1 MATDTKPAKKDSFRK
16 MTTIHQAP
24 REWESVETNV
34 DKMLEHVSQNHL
46 LKDPF
51 IKQYSGKP
59 TIAVKPTNVKNS
71 FVIEVLNENTL
82 SQDREIILY
91 KYAREKYFELLFE
104 RVSSRDKAHAC
115 TLRQVKIAKHTRR
128 VERFLTET
136 NPVHAGNFLVA
147 KIDLDIKT
155 ALGFST
161 EVIFG
166 EVDKTLKTK
175 YPRSKIVPLFNRH
188 DLKEEEELVLKH
200 GLPIF
205 ISNTS
210 TMESSKDI
218 PTFDLKNYYEEEF
231 LLEEK
236 IAALRKD
243 MIQSFIYYPIIFKSN
258 KEDVVIGYCYNEG
271 QSPIT
276 QGNLEY
282 FEIIAYT
289 IKKRILDSSTATID
303 EKQNILNVSEHGV
316 LLEVTSDYILQA
328 LKTKPT
334 FSMDIV
340 FKMTVPMRFSLY
352 AKHIY
357 KIENTAY
364 IGAEIT
370 GSNNDEKGFDKYKDI
385 VRAFK

>member
-1 MATDTKPAKKDSFRK
+1 MALDTKTNKKDSFRG
-16 MTTIHQAP
+16 MTTILQAP

-34 DKMLEHVSQNHL
+34 DKMLEHVSQNYL

-59 TIAVKPTNVKNS
+59 TLTIKPAGGKNS
-71 FVIEVLNENTL
+71 FVIEVMNENTL
-82 SQDREIILY
+82 SEDREIVLY

-104 RVSSRDKAHAC
+104 RVSSKDKSHAC
-115 TLRQVKIAKHTRR
+115 TLRQVKIAKRTRR
-128 VERFLTET
+128 TERFSTET

-161 EVIFG
+161 EVIFS

-175 YPRSKIVPLFNRH
+175 YPRSKIVPLLNRH
-188 DLKEEEELVLKH
+188 DLKEEEEIIIKH
-200 GLPIF
+200 GLPLF
-205 ISNTS
+205 VTNTA
-210 TMESSKDI
+210 TMQSSKDI
-218 PTFDLKNYYEEEF
+218 PTFDLKAYYEEEF
-231 LLEEK
+231 LLDEK

-243 MIQSFIYYPIIFKSN
+243 LIQSFIYYPIIFKSG
-258 KEDVVIGYCYNEG
+258 KEEVVIGYCYNES

-289 IKKRILDSSTATID
+289 IKKRIMDSSTASID
-303 EKQNILNVSEHGV
+303 EKQNIVNVSEQGI
-316 LLEVTSDYILQA
+316 LLEVTSDYIFQA

-340 FKMTVPMRFSLY
+340 FKMTVPMRFSLN

-357 KIENTAY
+357 KLEDTY
-364 IGAEIT
+364 YVGAEIT

>member
-1 MATDTKPAKKDSFRK
+1 VATDTKTNKKDSFRK

-24 REWESVETNV
+24 REWESVETNI

-46 LKDPF
+46 FKDPF
-51 IKQYSGKP
+51 IKFYSGKP
-59 TIAVKPTNVKNS
+59 TLTIKPLAAKNS
-71 FVIEVLNENTL
+71 FIIEILNENNL
-82 SQDREIILY
+82 SEEREIVLY
-91 KYAREKYFELLFE
+91 KYTREKYFELLFE
-104 RVSSRDKAHAC
+104 RVSTKDKAHAC
-115 TLRQVKIAKHTRR
+115 NLRQVKIAKHTRR
-128 VERFLTET
+128 TERFSTET

-161 EVIFG
+161 EVIFS

-188 DLKEEEELVLKH
+188 DLKEEEEIILKH
-200 GLPIF
+200 KLPIF
-205 ISNTS
+205 ISNTN
-210 TMESSKDI
+210 TMTSSKDI
-218 PTFDLKNYYEEEF
+218 ETFDLKTYYEEEF

-243 MIQSFIYYPIIFKSN
+243 MIQSFIYYPIIFKSAN
-258 KEDVVIGYCYNEG
+258 EDVVIGYCYNDS
-271 QSPIT
+271 QTAIT
-276 QGNLEY
+276 HGNLEY

-289 IKKRILDSSTATID
+289 IKKRIMDSSTATIE
-303 EKQNILNVSEHGV
+303 EKQTILNVSEHGV
-316 LLEVTSDYILQA
+316 LIEVTSDYIFQA
-328 LKTKPT
+328 LKTKPS

-357 KIENTAY
+357 KIENNY
-364 IGAEIT
+364 YVGAEIT